1 MKRAFAIIGAVLLL
15 VASGFGQ
22 ADVIIKKRAQEIRD
36 QNNVRQGVT
45 PPARTAQ
52 STRSTQPTA
61 APVTRASP
69 TPVQQ
74 SVAKLQTDL
83 KAVKGP
89 AKVTADQRQ
98 RVTSDL
104 IALAHGAKK
113 PSTST
118 TANLADGLL
127 AALAEK
133 PLIDKDLDRFL
144 SDLAAVFNPIGIQ
157 SAQMQAIYGDMQAI
171 FQANGTAR
179 KEAVRLVD
187 LVKAVGVE
195 TK

>member
-1 MKRAFAIIGAVLLL
+1 MKRAFAIIGTVLLL
-15 VASGFGQ
+15 VVCGFGQ

-45 PPARTAQ
+45 PPAQSAQ
-52 STRSTQPTA
+52 PAA

-98 RVTSDL
+98 RITNDL

-113 PSTST
+113 PSQST
-118 TANLADGLL
+118 AANLTDGLL
-127 AALAEK
+127 AAFAEK
-133 PLIDKDLDRFL
+133 PLIDKDLNRFL
-144 SDLAAVFNPIGIQ
+144 SDLAAVFNPTGIQ
-157 SAQMQAIYGDMQAI
+157 SAQMQAIYGDIQAI

-179 KEAVRLVD
+179 KDAVKLVD
-187 LVKAVGVE
+187 LVKAAGAE
-195 TK
+195 TT